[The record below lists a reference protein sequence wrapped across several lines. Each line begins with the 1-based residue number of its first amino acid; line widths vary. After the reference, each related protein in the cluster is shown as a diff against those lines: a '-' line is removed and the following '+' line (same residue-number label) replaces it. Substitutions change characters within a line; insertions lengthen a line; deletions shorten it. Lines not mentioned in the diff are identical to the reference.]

1 MALFGPSKEQKA
13 AAENQVM
20 QLLAGQEYLSD
31 LMDEILRKTGKKEV
45 GVDNE
50 GNKVFETGNEWL
62 TTCQSFYDSRQR
74 KVVIEPDGF
83 IIKWAGSHTEQYQGA
98 DGNVHTQSVEDVYEQ
113 IGYAYTN
120 DGYRPL
126 HGVNVGEVTVG
137 QDKVVALW
145 AKVIRER
152 MVSLFPELKFSGDFY
167 SQGDV
172 TSFSYYVPE
181 LPWKDWF

>member
-20 QLLAGQEYLSD
+20 QLLAGQEYLAR
-31 LMDEILRKTGKKEV
+31 LMDELLIKAGKKEV
-45 GVDNE
+45 EIDGEV
-50 GNKVFETGNEWL
+50 GYISGNEWL
-62 TTCQSFYDSRQR
+62 TKCQSYYDSRQR

-98 DGNVHTQSVEDVYEQ
+98 DGHVHSQTVEDVYEQ

-126 HGVNVGEVTVG
+126 HGVNVGEVTVT
-137 QDKVVALW
+137 QDRVVALW

-152 MVSLFPELKFSGDFY
+152 MVSLFPELKISGDFY
-167 SQGDV
+167 SSGD
-172 TSFSYYVPE
+172 TTTFSYYVPE
-181 LPWKDWF
+181 ESWKDWF